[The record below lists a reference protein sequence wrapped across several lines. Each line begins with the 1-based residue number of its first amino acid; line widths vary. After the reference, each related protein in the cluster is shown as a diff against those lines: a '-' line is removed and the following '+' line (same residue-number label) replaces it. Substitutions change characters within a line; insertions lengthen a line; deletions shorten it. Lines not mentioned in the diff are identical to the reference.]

1 MEIDRSTVLLT
12 GATGGLGRAIAA
24 ELAGAGAT
32 LILSAR
38 KRDALDELAAGLPGG
53 PHRVIAADLEEDRAP
68 EALILQAGE
77 FDLLV
82 ANAGIGGGTAIE
94 QNSAAAIRRVNR
106 INLEVPM
113 LLSAAARE
121 QMLARG
127 SGHIVL
133 ISSLAAKA
141 IPIGSSLY
149 AATKAGLR
157 AFALGLR
164 ADLHGTGVGVSSIN
178 PGFVRGAGMFHDSGA
193 KPPPGIG
200 TATPEQVARAVR
212 GAVEG
217 DRGDVDVAP
226 APQRAFVNFSHHFH
240 RVGKR
245 LERAAGAQGTA
256 ERVAAGR
263 REEE

>member
-1 MEIDRSTVLLT
+1 MEIDRSSALLT

-38 KRDALDELAAGLPGG
+38 RRDALDELAAGLPGG
-53 PHRVIAADLEEDRAP
+53 PHRVIASDLNEDGAA
-68 EALILQAGE
+68 EALTAQAGE

-94 QNSAAAIRRVNR
+94 QNSASAIRRVSRVNF
-106 INLEVPM
+106 EVPI
-113 LLSAAARE
+113 LLATAARE
-121 QMLARG
+121 QMLGRG

-157 AFALGLR
+157 VFALGLR
-164 ADLHGTGVGVSSIN
+164 ADLHDTGVGVSSIN

-212 GAVEG
+212 QAVER

-226 APQRAFVNFSHHFH
+226 AQQRAFVNFSHHFH

-245 LERAAGAQGTA
+245 LERAAGAREPA
-256 ERVAAGR
+256 ERVAAGPG
-263 REEE
+263 EEA